1 MKYNPWLGGRVVD
14 FARFHAGGFLKSSL
28 PAFSRW
34 RSYLLYLIILQ
45 ALVLRMGH
53 HYGQLDSYYQEGLT
67 MFDITRCF
75 GWDTTLAKL
84 IQIKTSNYCIVLQ
97 ELPPNFCVCFW
108 LCTSANMAPNW
119 PLLVCIGVRSIVKWY
134 GLHLRFK
141 IVQCHVQKIRF
152 LLSAVLFLKL
162 RLKKIRMSNI
172 ARADR
177 YGNGQTHVFFKTL
190 YLLNLGR
197 LWPKHSLLSN
207 NHICSMF

>member
-1 MKYNPWLGGRVVD
+1 MFILFQEGSGEGVEYFWRKIKEKNLPFNRNNKLTKIFKRKRIINDLEYD
-14 FARFHAGGFLKSSL
+14 FITDVMM
-28 PAFSRW
+28 P
-34 RSYLLYLIILQ
+34 
-45 ALVLRMGH
+45 
-53 HYGQLDSYYQEGLT
+53 YYQEGLT